1 MGWQVGRS
9 ARRAPS
15 LLGGGPLVAAVGR
28 RRVWMI
34 CVLSAVVSLSGDAR
48 GQGVVPDEH
57 SPIPTC
63 EQRRLSPDIELLVR
77 PVLLARAEALS
88 AGREWDANFEHAF
101 YSLLERRSASAREAQ
116 TALMAYYT
124 GERYAE
130 DLLRVASS
138 RSTLFAPLVTQY
150 KTCRPMVSFEDQLG
164 GIVVLRTIY
173 QQFESRQTEIRR

>member
-1 MGWQVGRS
+1 VGWQVGRR

-15 LLGGGPLVAAVGR
+15 VLGGGPLAAAVKH
-28 RRVWMI
+28 RRVRMI
-34 CVLSAVVSLSGDAR
+34 CVLSAVVFLAADAR
-48 GQGVVPDEH
+48 GQGVVPDQH
-57 SPIPTC
+57 SPIATC
-63 EQRRLSPDIELLVR
+63 EQRRLSPDIELLLR
-77 PVLLARAEALS
+77 PVLLAQADAVR

-124 GERYAE
+124 GEHYAE
-130 DLLRVASS
+130 DLLRVATT
-138 RSTLFAPLVTQY
+138 RSKLFAPLVAQY